1 MPQQTT
7 SFSLEARFPCCVVPI
22 ELFNHFEGVVKKS
35 LEGKF
40 IIPRYSVNSREHY
53 SLGIDYPAHQIK
65 RLICIDKNRK
75 IDFQT
80 TLELKISKPT
90 LLDQYCE
97 SRIKSFLQSKQK
109 VFIDAYNY
117 ISVYYAIEKILI
129 ELGTAHLIRSI
140 DMLRLSPLKDANSQD
155 DDPNWKVSKK
165 SQ

>member
-1 MPQQTT
+1 MLQQTK
-7 SFSLEARFPCCVVPI
+7 SFSLEVNLPCCVVPV

-35 LEGKF
+35 LERKF
-40 IIPRYSVNSREHY
+40 TIPNYAINLREHY

-65 RLICIDKNRK
+65 QLIGADKNWK
-75 IDFQT
+75 INFQT
-80 TLELKISKPT
+80 TLELKISKQT

-97 SRIKSFLQSKQK
+97 SRIKSFLHSKQK

-140 DMLRLSPLKDANSQD
+140 DMLRLSPLKAANSQD
-155 DDPNWKVSKK
+155 DDPN
-165 SQ
+165 